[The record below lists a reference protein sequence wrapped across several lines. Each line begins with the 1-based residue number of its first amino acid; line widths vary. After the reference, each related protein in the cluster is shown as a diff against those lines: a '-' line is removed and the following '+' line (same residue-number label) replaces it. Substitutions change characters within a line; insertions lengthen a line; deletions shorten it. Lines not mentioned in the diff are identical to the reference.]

1 MSQLEAHEVALH
13 KVFSSDYDFVIPDY
27 QRPYAWRVENAKQL
41 LEDLEDALVRGDREP
56 YFLGSVVLVKQK
68 GQAHSEVIDGQ
79 QRLTTLTILLAVLR
93 DLTDDPGLRADIE
106 PFIAEPG
113 SRVREL
119 AAKPRLTLRPRD
131 SEFFSTWVQTTGA
144 IAELLALKPD
154 ALATDAQRAVQ
165 ANSAAIREVL
175 AEWTEEQRL
184 SLLTMLSDRTFL
196 VVVSTAD
203 LASAHRIFSVT
214 FVVTANVAVGFLFVI
229 SGARMLWEAAKLQKA

>member
-1 MSQLEAHEVALH
+1 M
-13 KVFSSDYDFVIPDY
+13 
-27 QRPYAWRVENAKQL
+27 
-41 LEDLEDALVRGDREP
+41 RGDRER

-119 AAKPRLTLRPRD
+119 TAKPRLTLRPRD
-131 SEFFSTWVQTTGA
+131 NEFFSTWVQTTGP

-184 SLLTMLSDRTFL
+184 SLLTMLFVRRPGESFDVFCR
-196 VVVSTAD
+196 VSSAVVS
-203 LASAHRIFSVT
+203 
-214 FVVTANVAVGFLFVI
+214 GC
-229 SGARMLWEAAKLQKA
+229 